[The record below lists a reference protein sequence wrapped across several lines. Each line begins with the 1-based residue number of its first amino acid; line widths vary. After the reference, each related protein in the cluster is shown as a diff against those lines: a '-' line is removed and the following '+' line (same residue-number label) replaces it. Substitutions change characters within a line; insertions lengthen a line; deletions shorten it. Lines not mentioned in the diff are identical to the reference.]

1 MEENKLPARLKGK
14 VERTIKEAKEQHKE
28 KQANSDIERYNLA
41 AERYFQELKDADHLK
56 KPFSNLHEGPSVLFN
71 LSLALANL
79 NLGPGDLV
87 LDFGSGSGWLS
98 AALNLMGCRTVALD
112 VSPTALALG
121 RHMFESDPR
130 FDLTL
135 EPRFEQYDGLVFPF
149 PDNHFDNIIC
159 MDAFHHVPNPR
170 TILAEMY
177 RVLKEGRRVV
187 FSEPG
192 KGHADSVRSR
202 RESAHYGVLETELD
216 LDDFRVNLLKAGF
229 ERVFVKPFP
238 PLHWIYTYEQ
248 YRQFM
253 EGDDGLYHLNAV
265 RAETERYYVVL
276 AQKGEEHF
284 DSVHPNKLSAEIST
298 DRPSLK
304 TGRGEEIG
312 LQVSL
317 RNTGDSTWLAHSGR
331 RGGSVELGA
340 HLFDSDGNL
349 LEEGWYHWSLEG
361 DLAPESATTLR
372 VSAVAPVARGRYRI
386 QLDLLNVGRYWFA
399 EMGST
404 TADIALE
411 VS

>member
-1 MEENKLPARLKGK
+1 MDEKKLPARLKGK
-14 VERTIKEAKEQHKE
+14 VERTIKEARDQHKE

-56 KPFSNLHEGPSVLFN
+56 KPFSNLHEGPTVLFN

-79 NLGPGDLV
+79 NLGPRDLV

-130 FDLTL
+130 FDLSL
-135 EPRFEQYDGLVFPF
+135 EPRFELYDGLAFPF
-149 PDNHFDNIIC
+149 PDDHFDNIIC
-159 MDAFHHVPNPR
+159 MDAFHHVPNQR
-170 TILAEMY
+170 TILAEMH

-192 KGHADSVRSR
+192 KGHADSIRSL

-216 LDDFRVNLLKAGF
+216 LDDFRGNLTKAGF

-253 EGDDGLYHLNAV
+253 EGDDDLYHLNAI

-276 AQKGEEHF
+276 AQKGEERF
-284 DSVHPNKLSAEIST
+284 DSVHPNTLSAEIST
-298 DRPSLK
+298 DQSSLK
-304 TGRGEEIG
+304 AGRGEG
-312 LQVSL
+312 FVLQVTL
-317 RNTGDSTWLAHSGR
+317 LNTGDSTWLADSGR
-331 RGGSVELGA
+331 HGGSVELGA
-340 HLFDSDGNL
+340 HLFGSAENL
-349 LEEGWYHWSLEG
+349 LEEGWSRWPLVGNLEPG
-361 DLAPESATTLR
+361 AEATLR
-372 VSAVAPVARGRYRI
+372 ASAVAPVAPGRYRI

-399 EMGST
+399 EMGSR
-404 TADIALE
+404 TAEIDLE